1 MKATLSLLAATALAL
16 VCTSPIMAQT
26 APPPDPA
33 GAFVTVQP
41 QGQWLAAQLL
51 GQPITNQAGETIG
64 NVNDLLLDKS
74 GRIVNVVIGVGGVLG
89 LGEKNVAVPF
99 GTLSFTS
106 DPNGKRVITAPLSR
120 ARLEAAPDFQA
131 TEKTVYMRA
140 KESATETARDLRD
153 KAERKIEELRGD
165 PKTK

>member
-1 MKATLSLLAATALAL
+1 MKTTTTLLAATALAFA
-16 VCTSPIMAQT
+16 CTSAAVAQT
-26 APPPDPA
+26 VPPADPS
-33 GAFVTVQP
+33 AFVTVQP

-64 NVNDLLLDKS
+64 NVNDLLFDKS
-74 GRIVNVVIGVGGVLG
+74 GRIVNVVIGVGGFLG
-89 LGEKNVAVPF
+89 LGEKSVAVPF
-99 GTLSFTS
+99 GTLSFTA
-106 DPNGKRVITAPLSR
+106 DANGKRVITAPLSK

-131 TEKTVYMRA
+131 TEKTAYMRA

-153 KAERKIEELRGD
+153 KAECKIEELRGD

>member
-1 MKATLSLLAATALAL
+1 MKTTTTLLAATALAIA
-16 VCTSPIMAQT
+16 CTSSIMAQT
-26 APPPDPA
+26 APPA
-33 GAFVTVQP
+33 ESGTAFVTVQP

-51 GQPITNQAGETIG
+51 GQPITNQAGETVG
-64 NVNDLLLDKS
+64 NVNDLLFDKS
-74 GRIVNVVIGVGGVLG
+74 GRIVNVVIGVGGFLG

-99 GTLSFTS
+99 GTLAFTA
-106 DPNGKRVITAPLSR
+106 DANGKRVITAPLSK

-131 TEKTVYMRA
+131 TEKTAYMRA
-140 KESATETARDLRD
+140 KELATETARDLRD